1 MAEPCMTEQGAA
13 VLPAAGRATAPV
25 SVPVSVLG
33 QARLAFTVFKPRIAL
48 EITLTAIA
56 GAAVTPGPGLSAGEL
71 LALAVAVFLSAGAAG
86 AYNQVMEQDVDVRM
100 ARTRLR
106 PFVTGRLTP
115 GPLWLVAIA
124 AIVVLVVGLAAAA
137 LNTMVAVQVFLGA
150 FTYGYIYTSWLKRRT
165 WLNIVIGGLA
175 GSFAALAGSAAVDP
189 TLPAVAWV
197 FAAALFFWTPPHFWS
212 LAYYN
217 KRDYE
222 RAGIPMLPNLLP
234 DRVMAGVI
242 LAHTVVLVALTLQ
255 PPLLATG
262 WLYGVCAV
270 IGGAHFIRTSATFVR
285 SPTRANAYANF
296 HASLWQLGLLLAGAI
311 GSGLVADWFPV

>member
-1 MAEPCMTEQGAA
+1 MAEQRAA
-13 VLPAAGRATAPV
+13 VLPVTGRLSALA
-25 SVPVSVLG
+25 
-33 QARLAFTVFKPRIAL
+33 QARLAFSVFKPRIAL

-56 GAAVTPGPGLSAGEL
+56 GAAVTPGPGLAFGEL

-100 ARTRLR
+100 ARTRQR

-124 AIVVLVVGLAAAA
+124 AIVVVAVGMAAAM
-137 LNTMVAVQVFLGA
+137 LNNMVALQVFLGA
-150 FTYGYIYTSWLKRRT
+150 FTYGYVYTSWLKRRT

-189 TLPAVAWV
+189 ALPTAAWV

-234 DRVMAGVI
+234 DRLMASVI
-242 LAHTVVLVALTLQ
+242 LAHTVVLVALTLL

-262 WLYGVCAV
+262 WLYGICAV
-270 IGGAHFIRTSATFVR
+270 IGGAHFIRASITFVHA
-285 SPTRANAYANF
+285 PTRANAHANF
-296 HASLWQLGLLLAGAI
+296 HASLWQLGLLLTGAI
-311 GSGLVADWFPV
+311 GSGIGADWLGI

>member
-1 MAEPCMTEQGAA
+1 MAEQGAA
-13 VLPAAGRATAPV
+13 VLPAAGRVTA
-25 SVPVSVLG
+25 LA
-33 QARLAFTVFKPRIAL
+33 QARLAFSVFKPRIAL

-56 GAAVTPGPGLSAGEL
+56 GAAVTPGPNLSFGEL
-71 LALAVAVFLSAGAAG
+71 VALAAAVFLSAGAAG

-115 GPLWLVAIA
+115 GPLWLVAIGA
-124 AIVVLVVGLAAAA
+124 LVVLAVALAATT

-150 FTYGYIYTSWLKRRT
+150 FTYGYVYTSWLKRRT

-189 TLPAVAWV
+189 ALPPAAWA

-212 LAYYN
+212 LAFYN

-234 DRVMAGVI
+234 DRVTASVI
-242 LAHTVVLVALTLQ
+242 LAHTLILVVLTLL

-262 WLYGVCAV
+262 WLYGVCAAV
-270 IGGAHFIRTSATFVR
+270 GGAHFIKASIRFVR
-285 SPTRANAYANF
+285 SPTRGNAYANF

-311 GSGLVADWFPV
+311 GSGVVADWFTV

>member
-1 MAEPCMTEQGAA
+1 MAEQS
-13 VLPAAGRATAPV
+13 VVILPAALRATGLA
-25 SVPVSVLG
+25 
-33 QARLAFTVFKPRIAL
+33 QARLAFSVFKPRIAL

-56 GAAVTPGPGLSAGEL
+56 GAAVTPGPRLALSEL

-86 AYNQVMEQDVDVRM
+86 AYNQVMEPDVDARM
-100 ARTRLR
+100 LRTRLR
-106 PFVTGRLTP
+106 PFVTGTLTP
-115 GPLWLVAIA
+115 GPLWLSTIA
-124 AIVVLVVGLAAAA
+124 AIVVLAVGIAATA

-189 TLPAVAWV
+189 ALPAAAWV

-212 LAYYN
+212 LAFYN

-222 RAGIPMLPNLLP
+222 RAGIPMLPNLLS
-234 DRVMAGVI
+234 DRLTAIVI
-242 LAHTVVLVALTLQ
+242 LAHTVVLVALTLL

-262 WLYGVCAV
+262 WLYGLCAV
-270 IGGAHFIRTSATFVR
+270 IGGALFLKASITFVR
-285 SPTRANAYANF
+285 SPTRVNGLANF
-296 HASLWQLGLLLAGAI
+296 HASLWQLGLLLVGAI
-311 GSGLVADWFPV
+311 GSGVVSDWFMG

>member
-1 MAEPCMTEQGAA
+1 MAEQSAA
-13 VLPAAGRATAPV
+13 VLTATARV
-25 SVPVSVLG
+25 TALA
-33 QARLAFTVFKPRIAL
+33 QARLAFSVFKPRIAL

-56 GAAVTPGPGLSAGEL
+56 GAAVTPGPRLDPGEL
-71 LALAVAVFLSAGAAG
+71 LALAAAVFLSAGAAG
-86 AYNQVMEQDVDVRM
+86 AYNQVMEQDVDARM

-106 PFVTGRLTP
+106 PFVTGRLIP
-115 GPLWLVAIA
+115 GPLWLVAIG
-124 AIVVLVVGLAAAA
+124 AIVVLAVGIAATA
-137 LNTMVAVQVFLGA
+137 LNAMVALQVFLGA

-189 TLPAVAWV
+189 ALPAAAWA

-234 DRVMAGVI
+234 DRLTAGVI
-242 LAHTVVLVALTLQ
+242 LAHTVVLVALTLL

-270 IGGAHFIRTSATFVR
+270 VGGALFLRASITFVR
-285 SPTRANAYANF
+285 APTRANGLANF
-296 HASLWQLGLLLAGAI
+296 HASLWQLGLLLTGAI
-311 GSGLVADWFPV
+311 ASGVVADWFVA

>member
-1 MAEPCMTEQGAA
+1 MAEQSAA
-13 VLPAAGRATAPV
+13 VLPAPARATAMA
-25 SVPVSVLG
+25 
-33 QARLAFTVFKPRIAL
+33 QARLAFSVFKPRIAL

-56 GAAVTPGPGLSAGEL
+56 GAAVTPGPRLGPGEL
-71 LALAVAVFLSAGAAG
+71 LALALAVFLSAGAAG
-86 AYNQVMEQDVDVRM
+86 AYNQVMEQDVDARM
-100 ARTRLR
+100 ARTRQR
-106 PFVTGRLTP
+106 PFVTGRLAP
-115 GPLWLVAIA
+115 GPLWLVGIGAMVMLATGIA
-124 AIVVLVVGLAAAA
+124 ATA
-137 LNTMVAVQVFLGA
+137 LNATAAVQVFLGA

-189 TLPAVAWV
+189 SLPPAAWA

-234 DRVMAGVI
+234 DRLTARVI
-242 LAHTVVLVALTLQ
+242 LAHTVVLVGLTLL

-270 IGGAHFIRTSATFVR
+270 IGGALFLRASLRFVR
-285 SPTRANAYANF
+285 SPTRANGLANF
-296 HASLWQLGLLLAGAI
+296 RASLWQLGLLLTGAI
-311 GSGLVADWFPV
+311 GSGIVADWLAA

>member
-1 MAEPCMTEQGAA
+1 MAEQQAA
-13 VLPAAGRATAPV
+13 VLPAAGRISAIA
-25 SVPVSVLG
+25 
-33 QARLAFTVFKPRIAL
+33 QARLAFSVFKPRIAL

-56 GAAVTPGPGLSAGEL
+56 GAAVTPGPHLAFGEL
-71 LALAVAVFLSAGAAG
+71 LALAAAVFLSAGAAG

-100 ARTRLR
+100 VRTRQR

-124 AIVVLVVGLAAAA
+124 AIVIVAVAIAATA
-137 LNTMVAVQVFLGA
+137 LNTMVAIQVFLGA
-150 FTYGYIYTSWLKRRT
+150 FTYGYVYTSWLKRRT

-189 TLPAVAWV
+189 ALPPAAWV

-222 RAGIPMLPNLLP
+222 RAGIPMLPNILP
-234 DRVMAGVI
+234 DRVTALVI
-242 LAHTVVLVALTLQ
+242 FLHTVVLVGLTLA

-270 IGGAHFIRTSATFVR
+270 IGGMLFLKASFAFVR
-285 SPTRANAYANF
+285 SPTRANAYSNF

-311 GSGLVADWFPV
+311 GSGVVADWLTA